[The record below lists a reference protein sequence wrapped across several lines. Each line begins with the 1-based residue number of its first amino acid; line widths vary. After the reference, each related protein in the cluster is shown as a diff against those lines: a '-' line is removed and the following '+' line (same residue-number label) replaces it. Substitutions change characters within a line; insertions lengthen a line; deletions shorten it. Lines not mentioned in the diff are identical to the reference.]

1 MIARVLKAIPLGL
14 LVAISGLVTS
24 FFRMNSKKKYI
35 FGDSKRGEIKRAR
48 NGGRTLADARYR

>member
-1 MIARVLKAIPLGL
+1 MISRVLKAIPLGL
-14 LVAISGLVTS
+14 LVAITGLVTS
-24 FFRMNSKKKYI
+24 FFRKKKYI